1 MTGSPQYRALAAT
14 IPPATLSP
22 AVGLVVPP
30 GACAFGVALANVD
43 VPLAPI
49 PPARVTE
56 ADIYEDALVIYAG
69 DQPIVSIDPAS
80 AVRLAEKIVETYRVP
95 A

>member
-1 MTGSPQYRALAAT
+1 MTGTPRHCALATMASSCT
-14 IPPATLSP
+14 TDLI
-22 AVGLVVPP
+22 VPP
-30 GACAFGVALANVD
+30 GACAFGVTLANVP

-80 AVRLAEKIVETYRVP
+80 AVRLAEKIVETYRVS